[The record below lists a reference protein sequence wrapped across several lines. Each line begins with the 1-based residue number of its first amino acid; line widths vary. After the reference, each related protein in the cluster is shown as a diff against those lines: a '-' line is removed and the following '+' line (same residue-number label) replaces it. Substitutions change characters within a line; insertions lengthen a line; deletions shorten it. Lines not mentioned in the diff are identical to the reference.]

1 MSRLQPLDPAAL
13 EPEQRALF
21 EAITGGRRAKDREA
35 GSLFYEDGSLIGPF
49 NPWLHHPPI
58 GQRAQRLG
66 EVLRYQGTLAP
77 RLREVAILTVAAEWR
92 SQFEWWAHR
101 RIALEVG
108 LSEETI
114 AAIKAGRSPED
125 GTEDEQLVYHFAAAL
140 LENRRVST
148 ATYRATAQRLGESH
162 HRRARLLAR
171 LLRARVDDSQ
181 CIRGADARRRAPTL
195 RGPRRR
201 IVSIGVVFPQTE
213 IGLDADGDIDLI
225 RACREMWA

>member
-148 ATYRATAQRLGESH
+148 ATYRATAQRLGDHTIVELVSLLGYYVLVSMTLNAFEVPMPAGEPPPFADQGDES
-162 HRRARLLAR
+162 
-171 LLRARVDDSQ
+171 
-181 CIRGADARRRAPTL
+181 
-195 RGPRRR
+195 
-201 IVSIGVVFPQTE
+201 
-213 IGLDADGDIDLI
+213 
-225 RACREMWA
+225 